1 MINKEKKIK
10 VDFKEIEELVNSLD
24 FKFALIEGTTTT
36 VCKAVLPNGFTVGTG
51 ESACVDI
58 SEYNQELGEKYAK
71 ERAIQDATNELWKLE
86 GYLLKITGATTAD
99 HVKFKEQFSTLT
111 NNIKSGVDV
120 KDLLNSV
127 NESFRNKE

>member
-120 KDLLNSV
+120 KDLLNIV